1 MRPSE
6 SNREKAKV
14 WTARIEQA
22 EQFRGST
29 VEFCQKEGL
38 SIHTFR
44 HWKRKLQDL
53 EHKAKPIESN
63 PFARVSVLTQ
73 LQPREE
79 RRALPD
85 PKWVAEVLLQLHRGM
100 P

>member
-38 SIHTFR
+38 SIHTFVR
-44 HWKRKLQDL
+44 RL
-53 EHKAKPIESN
+53 N
-63 PFARVSVLTQ
+63 ARTIFLKIS
-73 LQPREE
+73 
-79 RRALPD
+79 
-85 PKWVAEVLLQLHRGM
+85 
-100 P
+100 